1 MDNMKNKTLYRSRI
15 QPKKQEGMVL
25 IVALI
30 MLLLIT
36 FLGVSAVNRSGISTQ
51 VSGNSMYSMLVYQ
64 GAESTLARSVSN
76 EDLSNLAAAILVRP
90 VDYAVPVLYL
100 PDETVTGGGTINS
113 SATIAY
119 QGRYGCPISSN
130 VATSTL
136 FDCQIYDID
145 ARSKLKS
152 TGAKGRHIEGKAILS
167 PTP

>member
-1 MDNMKNKTLYRSRI
+1 MMNNLKKDTFLIKN
-15 QPKKQEGMVL
+15 PKKEQGMVL

-30 MLLLIT
+30 MLLLVTI
-36 FLGVSAVNRSGISTQ
+36 LGVSAVNRSGISTQ

-76 EDLSNLAAAILVRP
+76 EDLSNLAAAILARP
-90 VDYAVPVLYL
+90 AEYSVPVLYL
-100 PDETVTGGGTINS
+100 PDETVTGGGTVTS
-113 SATIAY
+113 TATISY
-119 QGRYGCPISSN
+119 QGRYDCPISSG

-152 TGAKGRHIEGKAILS
+152 TGAKGHHVEGKAILS
-167 PTP
+167 PSP